1 MATILSEPSPH
12 PHPPRHRGC
21 AHFFNRSTLGFP
33 WWSSGKESARQC
45 RGHRLDPWS
54 WEVSHTVG
62 QLSPCTTSTEPMC
75 HKHWGLHTPEPTLHK
90 RSHTSDRNWRKP
102 KCTNKDAAQ
111 PKPTKYKFENIYIH
125 SEDLL
130 YGHQRRAGP
139 CPQCKARG
147 LAEETAV
154 TKGS

>member
-1 MATILSEPSPH
+1 MDTREATPV
-12 PHPPRHRGC
+12 
-21 AHFFNRSTLGFP
+21 RSTAT
-33 WWSSGKESARQC
+33 KVASA
-45 RGHRLDPWS
+45 H
-54 WEVSHTVG
+54 
-62 QLSPCTTSTEPMC
+62 
-75 HKHWGLHTPEPTLHK
+75 
-90 RSHTSDRNWRKP
+90 RNWRKP

-130 YGHQRRAGP
+130 YGHQHRAGP
-139 CPQCKARG
+139 CPQRKARG